1 MNEKLNGFHI
11 FILIHMIQV
20 GVGIFAL
27 PRIAAEYFGYNGWL
41 MLVVIAAIVAFNIY
55 LIWVVWKMGNG
66 TDIFTIFE
74 SFLPKWIIYPLYLMV
89 GLTWSLMASLVA
101 KEYVLIFQVTAFP
114 TANAMSFMFVISAL
128 AYLLIVKGLNAI
140 VKASTVFFFLVLWM
154 TPLEIP
160 FYNDLQLS
168 RYTYYIF
175 QEGKD
180 HWEGAFNLYGSFLG
194 YELSMLLFPYV
205 QQKVRFF
212 TGVQFANVLSFI
224 LYVSMCLICFGFYS
238 LQQLK
243 LIMFPCIDLFAYI
256 KFPFIERAENMLF
269 SFLVFRV
276 LITIVMYHW
285 AASLCL
291 QRIFV
296 NSKLA
301 RITLLMMVITFLISF
316 IPSVLDEVGKWLFI
330 GTYLMIA
337 YSFVLPIMLIG
348 ILSIQRWRRQIA

>member
-1 MNEKLNGFHI
+1 MNEKLSGFHI
-11 FILIHMIQV
+11 FILIHMTQV
-20 GVGIFAL
+20 GVGFFAL

-66 TDIFTIFE
+66 TDIFTILE
-74 SFLPKWIIYPLYLMV
+74 SFLPKWIVYPLYVMV
-89 GLTWSLMASLVA
+89 GLTWSLTASLVA

-114 TANAMSFMFVISAL
+114 TANPMSFMFVVSLL
-128 AYLLIVKGLNAI
+128 AYLLLVKGVYSI
-140 VKASTVFFFLVLWM
+140 VKASTVFLFLVLWM
-154 TPLEIP
+154 MPLEIP
-160 FYNDLQLS
+160 FFNDLQLS
-168 RYTYYIF
+168 RYTHYIF

-180 HWEGAFNLYGSFLG
+180 HWKGAFNLYGSFLG

-205 QQKVRFF
+205 QQKARFF
-212 TGVQFANVLSFI
+212 TGVQIANFVSFM
-224 LYVSMCLICFGFYS
+224 LYVSVCLVCFGFYS

-243 LIMFPCIDLFAYI
+243 LIMFPCIDLLAYI
-256 KFPFIERAENMLF
+256 KFPFIERAENILF

-291 QRIFV
+291 QRVFMK
-296 NSKLA
+296 SKFA
-301 RITLLMMVITFLISF
+301 RITLYLMAITFLISF

-330 GTYLMIA
+330 GTYVTIA

-348 ILSIQRWRRQIA
+348 ILSIQRWRKQLA